1 MDYAAI
7 VAHTPKMTTARHKKL
22 RATLG
27 SSEAIWHTSVP
38 ELIKSGLD
46 EKTALELSTWRSQNS
61 PEKIIDNLSQ
71 SKINTTTLDD
81 KNYPELLRQ
90 IPDAP
95 LVLFF
100 RGSLSALQNPS
111 LALVGTREPTSYG
124 KQITESLTTELVPH
138 LTIVSGLALGVDSLA
153 HQTTLNAKGKTIAVL
168 GSGIDDAHIY
178 PSSHLRLAQDIIAAG
193 GAILSEYPP
202 GFKSTAYSF
211 PERNRIIAGLTLGT
225 LVIEAPEKSG
235 SLITARAALDYNREV
250 LAVPHPIT
258 TENGR
263 GNNQLLKQGAHLIT
277 CAQDVFDIFNIHQL
291 QAAQKNKELLPTNTL
306 EEIILQHLSSEPRH
320 IDMLLKLTHLEMGQL
335 MGTLTLMEMKG
346 LVKNL
351 GNMMYVKK

>member
-1 MDYAAI
+1 MNYAAI
-7 VAHTPKMTTARHKKL
+7 VAHAPKMTNTRHKKL
-22 RATLG
+22 RAILG
-27 SSEAIWHTSVP
+27 NSEAIWHASVP

-71 SKINTTTLDD
+71 LQINTITLDD
-81 KNYPELLRQ
+81 KNYPELLSQ

-111 LALVGTREPTSYG
+111 IALVGTREPTAYG
-124 KQITESLTTELVPH
+124 KQITESLTFSLAPH
-138 LTIVSGLALGVDSLA
+138 LTIVSGLALGIDGLA
-153 HQTTLNAKGKTIAVL
+153 HQTTLNAKGKTVGVL
-168 GSGIDDAHIY
+168 GSGIDDQHIY
-178 PSSHLRLAQDIIAAG
+178 PSSHLRLAKDIIAGG
-193 GAILSEYPP
+193 GAITSEYPP

-250 LAVPHPIT
+250 FAVPHPIT
-258 TENGR
+258 SENGQ
-263 GNNQLLKQGAHLIT
+263 GNNKLLKQGANVVMSATDILEVLNISHLQII
-277 CAQDVFDIFNIHQL
+277 QE
-291 QAAQKNKELLPTNTL
+291 NKQILPTSTL
-306 EEIILQHLSSEPRH
+306 EETILNHLTSEATH
-320 IDMLLKLTHLEMGQL
+320 IDALRKLTNLEMGQL

-351 GNMMYVKK
+351 GNMMYIKK